1 MSGSLKGLASIA
13 KGLSAAAP
21 PELVA
26 ELTPISEPA
35 SRPIP
40 VRQSE
45 PGRTAPHKETRPLAK
60 TRNAEYKRVM
70 VLVKKAT
77 EKKAYRKWEDANPE
91 KDFSDLV
98 ETLLSGYAAGSIS
111 V

>member
-1 MSGSLKGLASIA
+1 MSSNLKGLASIA
-13 KGLSAAAP
+13 KGLSAAP
-21 PELVA
+21 PAELVA
-26 ELTPISEPA
+26 ELAPNPEPP
-35 SRPIP
+35 SNP
-40 VRQSE
+40 VFIDRVE
-45 PGRTAPHKETRPLAK
+45 PDRSVPRKKARPLAK

-98 ETLLSGYAAGSIS
+98 ENLLSRYASGQIA